1 MPEQS
6 KEENIVEEQGTLI
19 RERFQTAK
27 KIFSAEIRKNKNS
40 RYITLPKAVV
50 NQYRMEP
57 GDQIS
62 LAFLGFELI
71 AAEEKADIAKRK
83 KQKMTMYSS

>member
-1 MPEQS
+1 MSEQI
-6 KEENIVEEQGTLI
+6 KEDNIVDDHGTPI
-19 RERFQTAK
+19 RERVKTAK

-40 RYITLPKAVV
+40 RYITLPKSIV
-50 NQYRMEP
+50 NQYSMEP
-57 GDQIS
+57 GDQIE

-71 AAEEKADIAKRK
+71 AEEEKSDTVKRK

>member
-6 KEENIVEEQGTLI
+6 KEDNVVEEQGTPI
-19 RERFQTAK
+19 RERVRTAK
-27 KIFSAEIRKNKNS
+27 KIFSVKIRKNKNS
-40 RYITLPKAVV
+40 RYVTLPKDVV
-50 NQYRMEP
+50 NQYKMEP
-57 GDQIS
+57 DDQIA

-71 AAEEKADIAKRK
+71 AAEEKADATKRK